1 MKTSLTDIA
10 RTEKFLRDE
19 LRPPEVL
26 VYEAQ
31 MIVDE
36 DLRKNTFYHRVV
48 HSLVRAYHRKKLKAE
63 VQEVHDKLFNDPA
76 RAHVW
81 HELTKLFKS

>member
-1 MKTSLTDIA
+1 MKTSLSDLT

-19 LRPPEVL
+19 LRTPDAL
-26 VYEAQ
+26 LYEAQ
-31 MIVDE
+31 MLIDD
-36 DLRKNTFYHRVV
+36 DLRKNTLYHRVV

-81 HELTKLFKS
+81 QELIKLFKS

>member
-1 MKTSLTDIA
+1 MKTSLTDLA

-19 LRPPEVL
+19 LHPADAL

-31 MIVDE
+31 MLVDE
-36 DLRKNTFYHRVV
+36 DLQKKTFYHRMV

-63 VQEVHDKLFNDPA
+63 VQEVHEKLFKDPA

-81 HELTKLFKS
+81 QELIKLFKS

>member
-1 MKTSLTDIA
+1 MKTSLTDLV

-19 LRPPEVL
+19 LGTPEVL

-31 MIVDE
+31 MIIDE

-48 HSLVRAYHRKKLKAE
+48 HSIVRAYYRKKLKAE
-63 VQEVHDKLFNDPA
+63 VQEVHNKLFNDPA
-76 RAHVW
+76 REQAW
-81 HELTKLFKS
+81 KDLIKLFKS